1 MPRQPVLPDK
11 VVERCGRKGNKRDLN
26 SDAPSLTDKEYFM
39 PKPIDFI
46 QYRLAHVSY
55 RRERWLAPTVG
66 RINVLHNRRLRF
78 DEHFVDD
85 ERGQAKRTYYKV
97 VEPNAYFGK
106 FCAHLNAMINFNRA
120 SGQPA
125 IVLDFAEGKE
135 TAIQRGLASAENSM
149 TSIEEK

>member
-1 MPRQPVLPDK
+1 M
-11 VVERCGRKGNKRDLN
+11 
-26 SDAPSLTDKEYFM
+26 S
-39 PKPIDFI
+39 KPIDFI
-46 QYRLAHVSY
+46 QYRLAHVPY

-66 RINVLHNRRLRF
+66 RINVLHNRRLSF
-78 DEHFVDD
+78 DQHFVDD
-85 ERGQAKRTYYKV
+85 ERGQTKRSYYKM

-135 TAIQRGLASAENSM
+135 TAIQRSLTSAENSM
-149 TSIEEK
+149 TSIRER